1 MLKIKELTSKI
12 HDYNFL
18 ATYKVERNA
27 SIKVKLLALLNFQEG
42 KTVEEVACIVRY
54 SDKSV
59 KSWLE
64 RFAAYDYEGLIC
76 REGRGRKPRLPPDA
90 EESFKLELDK
100 LQESK
105 DGGRITAWEIR
116 DLLANKFDSCY
127 SLSGVYALLDRLN
140 IVWISGRSKHPKC
153 SQEAIEQF
161 KANFPEATEKIK
173 EKLDSEKI
181 EIFWVFC

>member
-18 ATYKVERNA
+18 ATYKVERT

-90 EESFKLELDK
+90 EESKLELD

-105 DGGRITAWEIR
+105 DGGRITGDSGFIS
-116 DLLANKFDSCY
+116 NKFDSCY

-140 IVWISGRSKHPKC
+140 IVWISGQAKWKQLNKGKVPRGNGENKR
-153 SQEAIEQF
+153 
-161 KANFPEATEKIK
+161 KAGF
-173 EKLDSEKI
+173 
-181 EIFWVFC
+181 